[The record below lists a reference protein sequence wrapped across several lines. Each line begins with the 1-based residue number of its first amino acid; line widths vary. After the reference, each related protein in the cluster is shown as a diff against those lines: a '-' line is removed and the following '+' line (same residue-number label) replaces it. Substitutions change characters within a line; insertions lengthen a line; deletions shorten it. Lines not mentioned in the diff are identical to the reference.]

1 MWELRKI
8 GALGVCLLG
17 ALLAVACKK
26 SAPLAAPPPP
36 ESGTETTAATAGNP
50 PVVAD
55 FVAEPRTI
63 ERGQSSTLRWSVTN
77 ASAVSI
83 DNGVGSVQV
92 SGSHRVFPSDSTT
105 YTLTANGPG
114 GTQSASVT
122 VTVIAPAAPPPP
134 SETATPPRSLTE
146 MVSSTVRDV
155 YFDYDSN
162 SIRGDA
168 TTTLTQ
174 DAAALKEIFS
184 DFPNATISIE
194 GHCDERG
201 SAEYNLALGDR
212 RAASTKEFLVRLGV
226 PASKLTVISYG
237 KERPQC
243 TEHNEEC
250 WQRNR
255 RAHFTT
261 GGE

>member
-8 GALGVCLLG
+8 GVLGICLLG
-17 ALLAVACKK
+17 VLLAAGCKK

-36 ESGTETTAATAGNP
+36 ESGAETVPGTQGNA

-63 ERGQSSTLRWSVTN
+63 ERGQSSTLRWTVTN
-77 ASAVSI
+77 ATTVSI
-83 DNGVGSVQV
+83 DNGIGSVPV
-92 SGSHRVFPSDSTT
+92 SASRRVFPSDSTT
-105 YTLTANGPG
+105 YTLTATGPG

-134 SETATPPRSLTE
+134 TETAAPPRSLTE

-155 YFDYDSN
+155 YFDYDS
-162 SIRGDA
+162 SGVRGDA
-168 TTTLTQ
+168 SSTLTE

-184 DFPNATISIE
+184 DFPNATITIE

-212 RAASTKEFLVRLGV
+212 RAASTKDFLAKLGV
-226 PASKLTVISYG
+226 PAAKLKVISYG

-261 GGE
+261 GE